1 MHASVMEPPPAFS
14 TKDLVMNWFYN
25 AKLSTKLFISFALC
39 ALITLVVGIIGS
51 QGIGDLSNSLKLT
64 FSNNLVSV
72 GKTSETKANAIAQ
85 NRDLYRLLSTVA
97 ANAPQSVKDQVV
109 TNLREN
115 RAQAEKAYAAYR
127 TTPLEDDERAA
138 GDLMDKDW
146 PAYQAAI
153 DRAVSVALAGDVG
166 AARTLVDG
174 EVRDI
179 YLKIMNELNIMV
191 DSNSRQT
198 GEGAVAAGKTESAAK
213 LNLYIG
219 IGMAFLA
226 AFLLGLFISRVISRP
241 IASALVNAQRIAGGD
256 LTQPI
261 VSLHR
266 DEAGLMLS
274 ALGDM
279 QNSLKNTI
287 GQISSAADQLAS
299 AAEELNAVT
308 EESSRGLTRQN
319 DEIQLAAT
327 AVTEMTAAVEEVAR
341 NAISTSDASKLTS
354 TEAATGRDQARE
366 AVNAINT
373 VSTEISSST
382 AMVEELAGRVREIG
396 QVLDVIRGIAEQTN
410 LLALNAAIEA
420 ARAGEQGR
428 GFAVVAD
435 EVRALAART
444 QASTGEIEAMIGSVQ
459 SSADQAVRAMGNS
472 RTLASNTQSLAQ
484 ATGQSL
490 ERIAQSIAEINDR
503 NMLIATAS
511 EEQSHVAREVDRN
524 LINIQDL
531 STQTAAGAN
540 QTSAS
545 SQELSRL
552 AISFN
557 NLVGKFKV

>member
-1 MHASVMEPPPAFS
+1 
-14 TKDLVMNWFYN
+14 MNWFYN

-39 ALITLVVGIIGS
+39 ALITLVVGMIGS
-51 QGIGDLSNSLKLT
+51 QGIGDLSTSLKLA

-72 GKTSETKANAIAQ
+72 AKTSETKANAIAQ
-85 NRDLYRLLSTVA
+85 NRDLYRLLSAVA
-97 ANAPQSVKDQVV
+97 ANAPQSAKDQVV
-109 TNLREN
+109 ASIREN
-115 RAQAEKAYAAYR
+115 RAQAEKAYSTYR
-127 TTPLEDDERAA
+127 ATPLEDDERAA
-138 GDLMDKDW
+138 GDQMDKDW
-146 PAYQAAI
+146 PAYQALI
-153 DRAVSVALAGDVG
+153 DRSVAIAATGDVG
-166 AARTLVDG
+166 AARALVDG
-174 EVRDI
+174 EVREVYVKVMD
-179 YLKIMNELNIMV
+179 ELNIMV
-191 DSNSRQT
+191 NSNARQT
-198 GEGAVAAGKTESAAK
+198 QEGAIAAGATESAAK

-219 IGMAFLA
+219 IGVAFLA
-226 AFLLGLFISRVISRP
+226 AFLLGMFISRVISKP

-261 VSLHR
+261 VSTHR

-279 QNSLKNTI
+279 QSSLKSTI

-341 NAISTSDASKLTS
+341 NAMSTSDASKLTS

-557 NLVGKFKV
+557 NLVGRFKV

>member
-1 MHASVMEPPPAFS
+1 
-14 TKDLVMNWFYN
+14 MNWFYN

-109 TNLREN
+109 TNLRDN

-191 DSNSRQT
+191 DSNARQT

-219 IGMAFLA
+219 IGVAFLA

-256 LTQPI
+256 LTQSI

>member
-1 MHASVMEPPPAFS
+1 
-14 TKDLVMNWFYN
+14 MNWFYN

-51 QGIGDLSNSLKLT
+51 QGIGDLSSSLKLT

-72 GKTSETKANAIAQ
+72 AKTSETKANAIAQ
-85 NRDLYRLLSTVA
+85 NRDLYRLLSAVA
-97 ANAPQSVKDQVV
+97 ANAPQAAKDQVV
-109 TNLREN
+109 ASLREN
-115 RAQAEKAYAAYR
+115 RAQAEKAYSAYR
-127 TTPLEDDERAA
+127 ATPLEDDERAA

-153 DRAVSVALAGDVG
+153 DRAVSVALAGDVS

-179 YLKIMNELNIMV
+179 YLKVMNELNIMV
-191 DSNSRQT
+191 DSNARQT

-219 IGMAFLA
+219 IGVAFLA

>member
-1 MHASVMEPPPAFS
+1 
-14 TKDLVMNWFYN
+14 MNWFYN

-72 GKTSETKANAIAQ
+72 AKTNETKANAIAQ
-85 NRDLYRLLSTVA
+85 NRDLYRLLSAVA
-97 ANAPQSVKDQVV
+97 ADAPQSAKDQVV
-109 TNLREN
+109 ASLREN

-127 TTPLEDDERAA
+127 TTPLEGDERAA

-179 YLKIMNELNIMV
+179 YLKVMNELNIMV
-191 DSNSRQT
+191 DSNARQT

-213 LNLYIG
+213 LNLYVG
-219 IGMAFLA
+219 IGVAFLA

>member
-1 MHASVMEPPPAFS
+1 
-14 TKDLVMNWFYN
+14 MNWFYN

-72 GKTSETKANAIAQ
+72 AKTNETKANAIAQ
-85 NRDLYRLLSTVA
+85 NRDLYRLLSAVA
-97 ANAPQSVKDQVV
+97 ADAPQSAKDQVV
-109 TNLREN
+109 ANLREN

-179 YLKIMNELNIMV
+179 YVKIMNELNIMV
-191 DSNSRQT
+191 DSNARQT

-219 IGMAFLA
+219 IGVAFVA

-274 ALGDM
+274 ALGEM

-341 NAISTSDASKLTS
+341 NAISTSDASRLTS

>member
-1 MHASVMEPPPAFS
+1 
-14 TKDLVMNWFYN
+14 MNWFYN

-72 GKTSETKANAIAQ
+72 AKTSETKANAIAQ
-85 NRDLYRLLSTVA
+85 NRDLYRLLSAVA
-97 ANAPQSVKDQVV
+97 ADAPQSAKDQVV
-109 TNLREN
+109 ANLREN
-115 RAQAEKAYAAYR
+115 RAQAEKAYATYR
-127 TTPLEDDERAA
+127 ATPLEDDERAA

-179 YLKIMNELNIMV
+179 YVKIMNELNIMV
-191 DSNSRQT
+191 DSNARQT

-219 IGMAFLA
+219 IGVAFVA
-226 AFLLGLFISRVISRP
+226 AFLLGLFVSRVISRP

-274 ALGDM
+274 ALGEM

-341 NAISTSDASKLTS
+341 NAISTSDASRLTS

>member
-1 MHASVMEPPPAFS
+1 
-14 TKDLVMNWFYN
+14 MNWFYN

-72 GKTSETKANAIAQ
+72 AKTSETKANAIAQ
-85 NRDLYRLLSTVA
+85 NRDLYRLLSAVA
-97 ANAPQSVKDQVV
+97 AEAPQSAKDQVV
-109 TNLREN
+109 ANLREN

-179 YLKIMNELNIMV
+179 YVKIMNELNIMV
-191 DSNSRQT
+191 DSNARQT

-219 IGMAFLA
+219 IGVAFVA

-274 ALGDM
+274 ALGEM

-341 NAISTSDASKLTS
+341 NAISTSDASRLTS

>member
-1 MHASVMEPPPAFS
+1 
-14 TKDLVMNWFYN
+14 MNWFYN

-72 GKTSETKANAIAQ
+72 AKTSETKANAIAQ
-85 NRDLYRLLSTVA
+85 NRDLYRLLSAVA
-97 ANAPQSVKDQVV
+97 ADAPQSAKDQVV
-109 TNLREN
+109 ANLREN
-115 RAQAEKAYAAYR
+115 RAQAEKAYVTYR
-127 TTPLEDDERAA
+127 ATPLEDDERAA

-179 YLKIMNELNIMV
+179 YVKIMNELNIMV
-191 DSNSRQT
+191 DSNARQT

-219 IGMAFLA
+219 IGVAFVA

-274 ALGDM
+274 ALGEM

-341 NAISTSDASKLTS
+341 NAISTSDASRLTS

>member
-1 MHASVMEPPPAFS
+1 
-14 TKDLVMNWFYN
+14 MNWFYN

-72 GKTSETKANAIAQ
+72 AKTSETKANAIAQ
-85 NRDLYRLLSTVA
+85 NRDLYRLLSAVA
-97 ANAPQSVKDQVV
+97 ADAPQSAKDQVV
-109 TNLREN
+109 ANLREN
-115 RAQAEKAYAAYR
+115 RAQAEKAYATYR
-127 TTPLEDDERAA
+127 ATPLEDDERAA

-179 YLKIMNELNIMV
+179 YVKIMNELNIMV
-191 DSNSRQT
+191 DSNARQT

-219 IGMAFLA
+219 IGVAFVA

-274 ALGDM
+274 ALGEM

-341 NAISTSDASKLTS
+341 NAISTSDASRLTS

-490 ERIAQSIAEINDR
+490 ERIAHSIAEINDR

>member
-1 MHASVMEPPPAFS
+1 
-14 TKDLVMNWFYN
+14 MNWFYN

-72 GKTSETKANAIAQ
+72 AKTNETKANAIAQ
-85 NRDLYRLLSTVA
+85 NRDLYRLLSAVA
-97 ANAPQSVKDQVV
+97 ADAPQSAKDQVV
-109 TNLREN
+109 ASLREN

-179 YLKIMNELNIMV
+179 YLKVMNELNIMV
-191 DSNSRQT
+191 DSNARQT

-213 LNLYIG
+213 LNLYVG
-219 IGMAFLA
+219 IGVAFLA

>member
-1 MHASVMEPPPAFS
+1 
-14 TKDLVMNWFYN
+14 MNWFYN

-109 TNLREN
+109 TNLRDN

-191 DSNSRQT
+191 DSNARQT

-219 IGMAFLA
+219 IGVAFLA

>member
-1 MHASVMEPPPAFS
+1 
-14 TKDLVMNWFYN
+14 MNWFYN

-72 GKTSETKANAIAQ
+72 AKTSETKANAIAQ
-85 NRDLYRLLSTVA
+85 NRDLYRLLSAVA
-97 ANAPQSVKDQVV
+97 ADAPQSAKDQVV
-109 TNLREN
+109 ANLREN
-115 RAQAEKAYAAYR
+115 RAQAEKAYATYR
-127 TTPLEDDERAA
+127 ATPLEDDERAA

-179 YLKIMNELNIMV
+179 YVKIMNELNTMV
-191 DSNSRQT
+191 DSNARQT

-219 IGMAFLA
+219 IGVAFVA

-341 NAISTSDASKLTS
+341 NAISTSDASRLTS

>member
-1 MHASVMEPPPAFS
+1 
-14 TKDLVMNWFYN
+14 MNWFYN
-25 AKLSTKLFISFALC
+25 AKLSTKLLISFALC

-72 GKTSETKANAIAQ
+72 AKTSETKANAIAQ
-85 NRDLYRLLSTVA
+85 NRDLYRLLSAVA
-97 ANAPQSVKDQVV
+97 ADAPQSAKDQVV
-109 TNLREN
+109 ANLREN

-179 YLKIMNELNIMV
+179 YVKIMNELNIMV
-191 DSNSRQT
+191 DSNARQT

-219 IGMAFLA
+219 IGVAFVA

-274 ALGDM
+274 ALGEM

-341 NAISTSDASKLTS
+341 NAISTSDASRLTS

>member
-1 MHASVMEPPPAFS
+1 
-14 TKDLVMNWFYN
+14 MNWFYN

-51 QGIGDLSNSLKLT
+51 QGIGDLSNSLKLA

-72 GKTSETKANAIAQ
+72 AKTSETKANAIAQ
-85 NRDLYRLLSTVA
+85 NRDLYRLLSAVA
-97 ANAPQSVKDQVV
+97 ANAPQAAKDQVV
-109 TNLREN
+109 ASLREN
-115 RAQAEKAYAAYR
+115 RAQAEKAYSAYR
-127 TTPLEDDERAA
+127 ATPLEDDERAA

-153 DRAVSVALAGDVG
+153 DRAVSVALAGDVS

-179 YLKIMNELNIMV
+179 YLKVMNELNIMV
-191 DSNSRQT
+191 DSNARQT

-219 IGMAFLA
+219 IGVAFLA

>member
-1 MHASVMEPPPAFS
+1 
-14 TKDLVMNWFYN
+14 MNWFYN

-72 GKTSETKANAIAQ
+72 AKTSETKANAIAQ
-85 NRDLYRLLSTVA
+85 NRDLYRLLSAVA
-97 ANAPQSVKDQVV
+97 AEAPQSAKDQVV
-109 TNLREN
+109 ANLREN
-115 RAQAEKAYAAYR
+115 RAQAEKAYATYR
-127 TTPLEDDERAA
+127 ATPLEDDERAA

-179 YLKIMNELNIMV
+179 YVKIMNELNIMV
-191 DSNSRQT
+191 DSNARQT

-219 IGMAFLA
+219 IGVAFVA

-274 ALGDM
+274 ALGEM

-341 NAISTSDASKLTS
+341 NAISTSDASRLTS

>member
-1 MHASVMEPPPAFS
+1 
-14 TKDLVMNWFYN
+14 MNWFYN

-39 ALITLVVGIIGS
+39 ALITLVVGMIGS
-51 QGIGDLSNSLKLT
+51 QGIGDLSERLKLT

-72 GKTSETKANAIAQ
+72 AKTSETKTNAIAQ
-85 NRDLYRLLSTVA
+85 NRDLYRLLSAVA
-97 ANAPQSVKDQVV
+97 ANAPQSAKDEVIA
-109 TNLREN
+109 NLREN
-115 RAQAEKAYAAYR
+115 RAQAEKAYAIYR
-127 TTPLEDDERAA
+127 STPLADDERAA
-138 GDLMDKDW
+138 AELMDKDW
-146 PAYQAAI
+146 PAYQALV
-153 DRAVSVALAGDVG
+153 DRAISVAMSGDIV
-166 AARTLVDG
+166 AARSLIDG

-179 YLKIMNELNIMV
+179 YRKIMNELNIMV
-191 DSNSRQT
+191 DSNARQT

-219 IGMAFLA
+219 IGVAFLA
-226 AFLLGLFISRVISRP
+226 AFLLGMFISRVISRP

-261 VSLHR
+261 VSTHR

-279 QNSLKNTI
+279 QSSLKSTI

-341 NAISTSDASKLTS
+341 NAMSTSDASKLTS
-354 TEAATGRDQARE
+354 TEAANGRDQARE

-373 VSTEISSST
+373 VSSEISSST

-490 ERIAQSIAEINDR
+490 ERIALSISEINDR

>member
-1 MHASVMEPPPAFS
+1 
-14 TKDLVMNWFYN
+14 MNWFYN

-97 ANAPQSVKDQVV
+97 ANAPQSAKDQVV
-109 TNLREN
+109 ASLREN

-219 IGMAFLA
+219 IGVAFLG

>member
-1 MHASVMEPPPAFS
+1 
-14 TKDLVMNWFYN
+14 MNWFYN

-191 DSNSRQT
+191 DSNARQT

-219 IGMAFLA
+219 IGVAFLA

-256 LTQPI
+256 LTQSI

>member
-1 MHASVMEPPPAFS
+1 
-14 TKDLVMNWFYN
+14 MNWFYN
-25 AKLSTKLFISFALC
+25 AKLSTKLFIAFALC
-39 ALITLVVGIIGS
+39 ALITLAVGVIGGR
-51 QGIGDLSNSLKLT
+51 GIESISASLKAV

-72 GKTSETKANAIAQ
+72 SRTNETKNNFISQ
-85 NRDLYRLLSTVA
+85 NRDLYRYLSAAA
-97 ANAPQSVKDQVV
+97 ANAPQTLKDEILVSM
-109 TNLREN
+109 REN
-115 RAQAEKAYAAYR
+115 RAAAEKAYAQYR
-127 TTPLEDDERAA
+127 ALPLADDERAA
-138 GDLMDKDW
+138 GDQMDRDW
-146 PAYQAAI
+146 PAYQALLDRIMARI
-153 DRAVSVALAGDVG
+153 DAGDIP
-166 AARTLVDG
+166 AARALITTEMHQSYRQVMD
-174 EVRDI
+174 
-179 YLKIMNELNIMV
+179 ELNVMV
-191 DSNSRQT
+191 KSNGRQANEAAL
-198 GEGAVAAGKTESAAK
+198 EGTKTEASAR
-213 LNLYIG
+213 LNLYVG
-219 IGMAFLA
+219 VGLGFLA
-226 AFLLGLFISRVISRP
+226 AFILGMFISRTISRP
-241 IASALVNAQRIAGGD
+241 IAEAVVSAQRVASGD

-261 VSLHR
+261 VSTRR
-266 DEAGLMLS
+266 DEAGQLLS

-279 QNSLKNTI
+279 QTSLKNTI
-287 GQISSAADQLAS
+287 QQIASAADQLAS

-308 EESSRGLTRQN
+308 EESSRGLNRQN
-319 DEIQLAAT
+319 DEIQQAAT

-341 NAISTSDASKLTS
+341 NAMSTSDASKLTS
-354 TEAATGRDQARE
+354 NEAASGRDQARE
-366 AVNAINT
+366 AVKAINT
-373 VSTEISSST
+373 VSAEISSST
-382 AMVEELAGRVREIG
+382 TMVEELAGRVRDIG

-444 QASTGEIEAMIGSVQ
+444 QASTGEIETMIGTVQ
-459 SSADQAVRAMGNS
+459 NSADQAVRAMGNS

-531 STQTAAGAN
+531 STQTAAGAH

-552 AISFN
+552 AVSFN
-557 NLVGKFKV
+557 SLVGKFKI

>member
-1 MHASVMEPPPAFS
+1 
-14 TKDLVMNWFYN
+14 MNWFYD
-25 AKLSTKLFISFALC
+25 AKLSTKLFIAFALC
-39 ALITLVVGIIGS
+39 ALITLAVGVIGGRGVGEIS
-51 QGIGDLSNSLKLT
+51 SGLKAV
-64 FSNNLVSV
+64 FANNLVSV
-72 GKTSETKANAIAQ
+72 SKTNETRTNAIGQ
-85 NRDLYRLLSTVA
+85 NRDLYRYLSAGVA
-97 ANAPQSVKDQVV
+97 KAPQTLKDEI
-109 TNLREN
+109 LASMRGN
-115 RAQAEKAYAAYR
+115 RAAAEKAFAQYR
-127 TTPLEDDERAA
+127 STPLADDERVA
-138 GDLMDKDW
+138 GDRMEKDW
-146 PAYQAAI
+146 PAYQAVV
-153 DRAVSVALAGDVG
+153 DRIIALVDAGEVD
-166 AARTLVDG
+166 AARTLMSG
-174 EVRDI
+174 EMQESYRRV
-179 YLKIMNELNIMV
+179 MEELGVIV
-191 DSNSRQT
+191 ESNNRQIA
-198 GEGAVAAGKTESAAK
+198 EGAAEASRTEASAR

-219 IGMAFLA
+219 VGLAFVA
-226 AFLLGLFISRVISRP
+226 AFILGLFISRTISRP
-241 IASALVNAQRIAGGD
+241 IAEAVVSAQRVASGD

-261 VSLHR
+261 VSTRR
-266 DEAGLMLS
+266 DEAGQLLS

-287 GQISSAADQLAS
+287 QQIASAADQLAS

-308 EESSRGLTRQN
+308 EESSRGLNRQN
-319 DEIQLAAT
+319 DEIQQAAT

-341 NAISTSDASKLTS
+341 NAMSTSDASKLTS
-354 TEAATGRDQARE
+354 TEAASGRDQARE
-366 AVNAINT
+366 AVKAINN
-373 VSTEISSST
+373 VSNEISSST
-382 AMVEELAGRVREIG
+382 TMVEELAGKVRDIG

-444 QASTGEIEAMIGSVQ
+444 QASTGEIEAMIGTVQ
-459 SSADQAVRAMGNS
+459 NSADQAVRAMGNS

-524 LINIQDL
+524 LVNIQDL
-531 STQTAAGAN
+531 STQTAAGAH

-552 AISFN
+552 AVSFN
-557 NLVGKFKV
+557 SLVGKFKI

>member
-1 MHASVMEPPPAFS
+1 
-14 TKDLVMNWFYN
+14 MNWFYN

-51 QGIGDLSNSLKLT
+51 QGIGDLSSSLKLT

-72 GKTSETKANAIAQ
+72 AKTSETKANAIAQ
-85 NRDLYRLLSTVA
+85 NRDLYRLLSAVA
-97 ANAPQSVKDQVV
+97 ADAPQSAKDQVV
-109 TNLREN
+109 ASLREN

-179 YLKIMNELNIMV
+179 YLKVMNELNIMV
-191 DSNSRQT
+191 DSNARQT

-213 LNLYIG
+213 LNLYVG
-219 IGMAFLA
+219 IGVAFLA